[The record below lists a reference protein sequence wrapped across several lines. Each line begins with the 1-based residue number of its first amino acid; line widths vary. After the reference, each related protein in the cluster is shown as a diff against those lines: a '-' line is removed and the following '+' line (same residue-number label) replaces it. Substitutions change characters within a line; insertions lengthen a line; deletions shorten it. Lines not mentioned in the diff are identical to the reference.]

1 VLAMANSQKLVD
13 VLRGETEIYKVLLD
27 LAIKKTDVIIAG
39 KIKELDKI
47 VQMEKQLVKKL
58 MELEGQR
65 EDILE
70 KVDIEGKMTITDVI
84 ESVSSEEAENLK
96 DIKYNLTNILKEL
109 EERNKLNA
117 ALIEQALEYVNY
129 SIQAISN
136 ALESNDGVYGNNGNM
151 KKYTSL
157 IDKKA

>member
-1 VLAMANSQKLVD
+1 MANSQKLVD

-27 LAIKKTDVIIAG
+27 LAIKKTDIIIAG
-39 KIKELDKI
+39 KVKELDEI
-47 VQMEKQLVKKL
+47 VQIEKQLIKKL
-58 MELEGQR
+58 MELEEQR

-70 KVDIEGKMTITDVI
+70 KIDIEGKMTITDLI
-84 ESVSSEEAENLK
+84 ESISLEEAENLK

-117 ALIEQALEYVNY
+117 ALIEQALEYINY
-129 SIQAISN
+129 SIQTISST
-136 ALESNDGVYGNNGNM
+136 LESDDGVYGNNGNI
-151 KKYTSL
+151 KRYTSL

>member
-1 VLAMANSQKLVD
+1 MANSQKLIE

-129 SIQAISN
+129 SIQTISN

>member
-27 LAIKKTDVIIAG
+27 LAIKKTDIIIAG
-39 KIKELDKI
+39 KIKELDEI
-47 VQMEKQLVKKL
+47 VQIEKQLIKKL
-58 MELEGQR
+58 MELEEQR

-70 KVDIEGKMTITDVI
+70 KIDIEGKMTITDLI
-84 ESVSSEEAENLK
+84 ESISSEEAENLK

-129 SIQAISN
+129 SIQTISS
-136 ALESNDGVYGNNGNM
+136 ALESDDGVYGNSGNI

>member
-1 VLAMANSQKLVD
+1 MANSQKLIE

-70 KVDIEGKMTITDVI
+70 KIDLEGEVTINDLIETVFP
-84 ESVSSEEAENLK
+84 EEAENLK
-96 DIKYNLTNILKEL
+96 AIKYNLADILKKL
-109 EERNKLNA
+109 NERNKLNA
-117 ALIEQALEYVNY
+117 ALLEQALEYVNY
-129 SIQAISN
+129 TIQTISQ
-136 ALESNDGVYGNNGNM
+136 ALENNDGIYGNNGNV

>member
-1 VLAMANSQKLVD
+1 MANSQKLVD

>member
-1 VLAMANSQKLVD
+1 MANSQKLVD

-96 DIKYNLTNILKEL
+96 HIKYNLTNILKEL

-129 SIQAISN
+129 SIQTISN

>member
-1 VLAMANSQKLVD
+1 MQ
-13 VLRGETEIYKVLLD
+13 I
-27 LAIKKTDVIIAG
+27 
-39 KIKELDKI
+39 
-47 VQMEKQLVKKL
+47 EKQLIKKL
-58 MELEGQR
+58 MELEEQR

-70 KVDIEGKMTITDVI
+70 KIDIEGKMTITDLI
-84 ESVSSEEAENLK
+84 ESISSEEAENLK

-129 SIQAISN
+129 SIQTISS
-136 ALESNDGVYGNNGNM
+136 ALESDDGVYGNNGNI

>member
-1 VLAMANSQKLVD
+1 MANSQKLVD

-27 LAIKKTDVIIAG
+27 LAIKKTDIIIAG
-39 KIKELDKI
+39 KVKELDEI
-47 VQMEKQLVKKL
+47 VQIEKQLIKKL
-58 MELEGQR
+58 MELEEQR

-70 KVDIEGKMTITDVI
+70 KIDIEGKMTITDLI
-84 ESVSSEEAENLK
+84 ESISSEEAENLK

-117 ALIEQALEYVNY
+117 ALIEQALEYINY
-129 SIQAISN
+129 SIQIISS
-136 ALESNDGVYGNNGNM
+136 ALESDDGVYGNSGNI
-151 KKYTSL
+151 KRYTSL

>member
-1 VLAMANSQKLVD
+1 MTDSQKLVD
-13 VLRGETEIYKVLLD
+13 VLRGEVEIYEVLLG
-27 LAIKKTDVIIAG
+27 LAIKKTDIIIAG
-39 KIKELDKI
+39 KVKELDEI
-47 VQMEKQLVKKL
+47 IQIEKQLIKKI
-58 MELEGQR
+58 MKLEEQR
-65 EDILE
+65 ENIL
-70 KVDIEGKMTITDVI
+70 DSIDADGKMTINDLI
-84 ESVSSEEAENLK
+84 ESISSKDSQDLK

-129 SIQAISN
+129 SIQTISS
-136 ALESNDGVYGNNGNM
+136 ALESENGIYGNNGNA

>member
-1 VLAMANSQKLVD
+1 
-13 VLRGETEIYKVLLD
+13 
-27 LAIKKTDVIIAG
+27 
-39 KIKELDKI
+39 
-47 VQMEKQLVKKL
+47 MEKQLVKKL

-129 SIQAISN
+129 SIQTISN

>member
-1 VLAMANSQKLVD
+1 MANSQKLIE

-129 SIQAISN
+129 SIQTISN

-151 KKYTSL
+151 KRYTSL